1 MQVPKRQVSGKKEN
15 NHKSQIVHRL
25 KIARGHLEKVINMV
39 NEDEYCIDIVHQ
51 LIAVQSALKNTDEII
66 LENHLKTCVAD
77 NIRKG
82 DADTAIKEV
91 MEVLKKK

>member
-1 MQVPKRQVSGKKEN
+1 MQVPKLN
-15 NHKSQIVHRL
+15 ILHRL
-25 KIARGHLEKVINMV
+25 KIAKGHLEKVIKMV
-39 NEDEYCIDIVHQ
+39 EGDEYCINIVHQ
-51 LIAVQSALKNTDEII
+51 LLAIQSALKKTDEIV